1 MKAYYELSG
10 YSYLTDGYWDWE
22 ILVSR
27 VDTIEEIL
35 MYRAKSKAENTEY
48 AGHRIRLIV
57 DIDADPCEDMH

>member
-10 YSYLTDGYWDWE
+10 YRYLTEGYWDWE
-22 ILVSR
+22 MLVSR
-27 VDTIEEIL
+27 VNTIEEIL
-35 MYRAKSKAENTEY
+35 MYRAKSKAEDTDY